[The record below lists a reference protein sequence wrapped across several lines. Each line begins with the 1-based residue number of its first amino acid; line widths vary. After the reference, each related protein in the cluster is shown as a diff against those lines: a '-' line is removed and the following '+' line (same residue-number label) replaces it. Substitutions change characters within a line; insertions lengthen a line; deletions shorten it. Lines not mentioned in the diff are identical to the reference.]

1 MKAYSPLRGEGY
13 IYVSSPY
20 SLRDRFAHAPEPSGV
35 RRVFPNVSLHS
46 YLPTQEPQNA

>member
-1 MKAYSPLRGEGY
+1 MVKDMATFLAS
-13 IYVSSPY
+13 Y
-20 SLRDRFAHAPEPSGV
+20 SLRDRFAHAPEPSGM